1 MSSNIL
7 GARDSEK
14 EGKEGGKDRRG
25 KRGKRGVEG
34 QSENAP
40 VGPRFRL
47 ETPRPPIVALSL
59 SLLSPAVMSRRSGS
73 ESVPILHQPGILG
86 TIARFWQRTYAA
98 DYLALG
104 VLWVT
109 WFMVS
114 ASWQLEFGG

>member
-1 MSSNIL
+1 MKKK
-7 GARDSEK
+7 GKKEARTG
-14 EGKEGGKDRRG
+14 EGNAELKDNRRMRQWV
-25 KRGKRGVEG
+25 RGSALKHR
-34 QSENAP
+34 
-40 VGPRFRL
+40 GPRLSLF
-47 ETPRPPIVALSL
+47 LSL

-114 ASWQLEFGG
+114 ASWQLQFGG